1 MALHPPKKTSSV
13 TERGEAIVDRINI
26 VVSGPLTKDIK
37 VFFMRRFFLF
47 FAAVYLLA
55 LPVHCLAAE
64 SSSSASGSTASNSA
78 AAAFSGTSSVIQT
91 PSITD
96 SPSSRPRTSVS
107 ESNPR
112 SEEREPVIPTGIA
125 ATAGSFQSYVAS
137 STKYSLGVFGR
148 ELFGNVPSTYAPL
161 SAVQVNADY
170 VIGPGDVLQIRG
182 WGMVDVDVNVQV
194 SRSGEIYL
202 PRVGS
207 VKVSGV
213 KYRDLQGYLKKAVG
227 RIFKNFELSASI
239 AQTRSVQIYILG
251 HAQRPGTYTLSAMST
266 LLNALFASGG
276 PSVNGTMRTIQ
287 LKRGLEPP
295 VTIDLYDMLLYGDKS
310 MDRAL
315 QDGDVIYIPEVGPLV
330 ALFGNVKRPSIFEL
344 KNQTSLSEIVNWA
357 GGIESAADQKQV
369 IIEKRIDNRFQ
380 TIAEFKAEKSSIT
393 KELSKIAVQPTDII
407 RVFAPSTIPFQ
418 VRVSRA
424 YVLVDGAVKNPGVF
438 QIEKDETL
446 KALLE
451 RTGGAN
457 EKGFVYGTVFTR
469 ESVRREQQA
478 KISEAVDRFNK
489 DLELNYKERIARES
503 SPEQIAMI
511 QKQMDFQRGV
521 ISKLGSFKADG
532 RIILNF
538 KDIGAK
544 ITDLPDF
551 ALEDGDRIFIPE
563 KSTTVSVLG
572 SVYQQNTFIY
582 QPGDNINDYLNKA
595 GGIAKSGDRSEI
607 FRVCADGTVQ
617 SRNHGNWRGS
627 INPGDAIVVPEKIID
642 VGSGFS
648 LITALKDWTSILY
661 QFGLGAAGLAVLKTL

>member
-451 RTGGAN
+451 RSGGAN
-457 EKGFVYGTVFTR
+457 EKGFVFGTVFTR

-595 GGIAKSGDRSEI
+595 GGIAKSADRSEI
-607 FRVCADGTVQ
+607 FRICADGTVQ

-642 VGSGFS
+642 VGGFS

-661 QFGLGAAGLAVLKTL
+661 QFGLGAAGIATLKTL

>member
-13 TERGEAIVDRINI
+13 TERGEASVDRINI

-47 FAAVYLLA
+47 FAAVYLFA

-451 RTGGAN
+451 RSGGAN
-457 EKGFVYGTVFTR
+457 IPTR
-469 ESVRREQQA
+469 AIPSV
-478 KISEAVDRFNK
+478 
-489 DLELNYKERIARES
+489 
-503 SPEQIAMI
+503 
-511 QKQMDFQRGV
+511 
-521 ISKLGSFKADG
+521 
-532 RIILNF
+532 
-538 KDIGAK
+538 
-544 ITDLPDF
+544 
-551 ALEDGDRIFIPE
+551 IPIHCFF
-563 KSTTVSVLG
+563 SV
-572 SVYQQNTFIY
+572 
-582 QPGDNINDYLNKA
+582 
-595 GGIAKSGDRSEI
+595 
-607 FRVCADGTVQ
+607 
-617 SRNHGNWRGS
+617 
-627 INPGDAIVVPEKIID
+627 
-642 VGSGFS
+642 
-648 LITALKDWTSILY
+648 
-661 QFGLGAAGLAVLKTL
+661 